1 MNDIMKRIITGICMA
16 AALLSCE
23 REESQVYH
31 LELESTE
38 CEVAPVKGSF
48 KMTVFGEGSWYVKS
62 DADWCT
68 LYPSVGKDDGRF
80 YINASDWER
89 GYSRACKV
97 VVTLQDSTKYEISVT
112 QKGQTPYLSVKDERL
127 SFPSE
132 PTGGIISV
140 NSNVEWTAEVSGE
153 GSGWLTLGEKT
164 DDSQA
169 LSINGNED
177 PLRRSATVTFRENGG
192 DLACEVAIIQFPVL
206 DKGKALVKTIKD
218 VLAENDG
225 LIGDNIKVEGYVTSD
240 RMCGNTGG
248 AEMYLQDDSGKGIL
262 FEFSDPARNIYS
274 VNDKIGVWLA
284 ACEIRKVDGVTKI
297 SNITDANLVE
307 STSLS
312 GNGATPVEISD
323 ISQMDQDEMENTLV
337 TLKNVCFTYPFGTL
351 YNSNKE
357 TGNDCVTLLRDSKG
371 NNMDLRTMT
380 TFKEKHARLIP
391 SGNCDVTG
399 ILMKH
404 DGRLVLRVRSFD
416 DIAESA
422 VPSVWRTVVEW
433 YNVGSWTNTVG
444 GTSWAP
450 KVGSGAFVFG
460 TFGDLKQGWCYDRID
475 PTQKN
480 SAKNGHHGPQLNH
493 WWDTGSG
500 TGQSWEFSTSTAVC
514 TGDIWM
520 SLYTGSSNDGPKNFV
535 VEWTDSE
542 AVDAVWN
549 KAGSYLCWS
558 WGDTGSDHSNILM
571 NVDMKLAGAQGH
583 QLLRVRLRCA
593 DSERAQSNAS
603 NPLITTSGSNKL
615 CYVRISERT
624 M

>member
-1 MNDIMKRIITGICMA
+1 M
-16 AALLSCE
+16 
-23 REESQVYH
+23 
-31 LELESTE
+31 
-38 CEVAPVKGSF
+38 
-48 KMTVFGEGSWYVKS
+48 
-62 DADWCT
+62 
-68 LYPSVGKDDGRF
+68 
-80 YINASDWER
+80 
-89 GYSRACKV
+89 
-97 VVTLQDSTKYEISVT
+97 
-112 QKGQTPYLSVKDERL
+112 
-127 SFPSE
+127 
-132 PTGGIISV
+132 
-140 NSNVEWTAEVSGE
+140 
-153 GSGWLTLGEKT
+153 
-164 DDSQA
+164 
-169 LSINGNED
+169 
-177 PLRRSATVTFRENGG
+177 
-192 DLACEVAIIQFPVL
+192 
-206 DKGKALVKTIKD
+206 
-218 VLAENDG
+218 
-225 LIGDNIKVEGYVTSD
+225 
-240 RMCGNTGG
+240 
-248 AEMYLQDDSGKGIL
+248 
-262 FEFSDPARNIYS
+262 
-274 VNDKIGVWLA
+274 
-284 ACEIRKVDGVTKI
+284 TKI
-297 SNITDANLVE
+297 SNITDANLVDN
-307 STSLS
+307 TSLS
-312 GNGATPVEISD
+312 GDGATPVEIGD
-323 ISQMDQDEMENTLV
+323 ISAIDQDAMENTLV

-371 NNMDLRTMT
+371 NNIDLRTMT

-404 DGRLVLRVRSFD
+404 DGHLVLRVRSFD
-416 DIAESA
+416 DIVESA
-422 VPSVWRTVVEW
+422 VPSVWHTVVEW
-433 YNVGSWTNTVG
+433 YNIGSWTNTVG

-450 KVGSGAFVFG
+450 KAGAGTFVFG

-475 PTQKN
+475 PSQKN

-500 TGQSWEFSTSTAVC
+500 TGQCWEFSTSTAGC

>member
-1 MNDIMKRIITGICMA
+1 MA
-16 AALLSCE
+16 VGFLSCAK
-23 REESQVYH
+23 ESVQEYH
-31 LELESTE
+31 LELESHD
-38 CEVAPVKGSF
+38 CEVAPVKGSY
-48 KMTVFGEGSWYVKS
+48 KMTVFGEGRWYVKS
-62 DADWCT
+62 DADWCS

-80 YINASDWER
+80 YINAADWDR
-89 GYSRACKV
+89 GYSRTCKV
-97 VVTLQDSTKYEISVT
+97 VVTLQDSTKYEINVT
-112 QKGQTPYLSVKDERL
+112 QNGPIPYLSVKDERL
-127 SFPSE
+127 SFPSD
-132 PTGGIISV
+132 PTSGIIAV
-140 NSNVEWTAEVSGE
+140 KTNVEWTAEVSGDGPE
-153 GSGWLTLGEKT
+153 WLTLGEKT
-164 DDSQA
+164 DDTQA
-169 LSINGNED
+169 FSIIGND
-177 PLRRSATVTFRENGG
+177 DALRRTAMVTFRQKGG
-192 DLACEVAIIQFPVL
+192 DLACAVTVIQFPVL
-206 DKGKALVKTIKD
+206 DKNRAAIKSIKEA
-218 VLAENDG
+218 LAENDG

-240 RMCGNTGG
+240 RTCGNTGES
-248 AEMYLQDDSGKGIL
+248 EMYLQDDSGKGL
-262 FEFSDPARNIYS
+262 LLEFSDPARNTYS
-274 VNDKIGVWLA
+274 VNDKVGMWLA

-297 SNITDANLVE
+297 SNITDANLMG

-312 GNGATPVEISD
+312 GDGASPVEISYMST
-323 ISQMDQDEMENTLV
+323 IDQDAMENTLV
-337 TLKNVCFTYPFGTL
+337 RLKNVCFTYPFGTL

-404 DGRLVLRVRSFD
+404 DGHLVLRVRSFD
-416 DIAESA
+416 DIVESA

-433 YNVGSWTNTVG
+433 YNIGSWTNTVG
-444 GTSWAP
+444 STSWAP
-450 KVGSGAFVFG
+450 KAGAGTFVFG

-475 PTQKN
+475 PSQKN

-500 TGQSWEFSTSTAVC
+500 TGQCWEFSTSTAGC

-549 KAGSYLCWS
+549 KAGSYQCWS
-558 WGDTGSDHSNILM
+558 WGDTRSDHSNILM

-615 CYVRISERT
+615 CYVRISEKT

>member
-1 MNDIMKRIITGICMA
+1 MA
-16 AALLSCE
+16 VGFLSCAK
-23 REESQVYH
+23 ESVQEYH
-31 LELESTE
+31 LELESHD
-38 CEVAPVKGSF
+38 CEVAPVKGSY

-62 DADWCT
+62 DADWCS

-80 YINASDWER
+80 YINAADWDR
-89 GYSRACKV
+89 GYSRTCKV
-97 VVTLQDSTKYEISVT
+97 VVTLQDSTKYEINVT
-112 QKGQTPYLSVKDERL
+112 QNGQTPYLSVKDERL
-127 SFPSE
+127 SFPSD
-132 PTGGIISV
+132 PTSGIIAV
-140 NSNVEWTAEVSGE
+140 KTNVEWTAEVSGDGPE
-153 GSGWLTLGEKT
+153 WLTLREKT
-164 DDSQA
+164 EDTQAFNIIGNDDA
-169 LSINGNED
+169 
-177 PLRRSATVTFRENGG
+177 LRRTATVTFRQNGG
-192 DLACEVAIIQFPVL
+192 DLACAVTVIQFPVL
-206 DKGKALVKTIKD
+206 DKNRAAIKTIKEA
-218 VLAENDG
+218 LAENDG

-240 RMCGNTGG
+240 RTCGNTGES
-248 AEMYLQDDSGKGIL
+248 EMYLQDDSGKGL
-262 FEFSDPARNIYS
+262 LLEFSDPARNTYS
-274 VNDKIGVWLA
+274 VNDKVGVWLA

-297 SNITDANLVE
+297 SNITDANLVDN
-307 STSLS
+307 TSLS
-312 GNGATPVEISD
+312 GDGATPVEIGD
-323 ISQMDQDEMENTLV
+323 ISAIDQDAMENTLV

-371 NNMDLRTMT
+371 NNIDLRTMT

-404 DGRLVLRVRSFD
+404 DGHLVLRVRSFD
-416 DIAESA
+416 DIVESA
-422 VPSVWRTVVEW
+422 VPSVWHTVVEW
-433 YNVGSWTNTVG
+433 YNIGSWTNTVG

-450 KVGSGAFVFG
+450 KAGAGTFVFG

-475 PTQKN
+475 PSQKN

-500 TGQSWEFSTSTAVC
+500 TGQCWEFSTSTAGC